1 MEAWLHVI
9 LISTIDE
16 VEWSASRPGR
26 FAPGG
31 RTAGIHWIGGWV
43 NPRTGLDST
52 PQYVFMAWR
61 LVKNRENFTLLLS
74 HLLDFRNRI
83 QAYTCLF

>member
-1 MEAWLHVI
+1 MG
-9 LISTIDE
+9 
-16 VEWSASRPGR
+16 EWKHSFTLRPLYLRGKS
-26 FAPGG
+26 
-31 RTAGIHWIGGWV
+31 AGIHWIGGWV